1 MRVRLPP
8 VPTPRPP
15 MNRRRELRLSAVLI
29 AATALFTTSH
39 E

>member
-15 MNRRRELRLSAVLI
+15 MARRRELQLTRVLI
-29 AATALFTTSH
+29 AALALFTTPH